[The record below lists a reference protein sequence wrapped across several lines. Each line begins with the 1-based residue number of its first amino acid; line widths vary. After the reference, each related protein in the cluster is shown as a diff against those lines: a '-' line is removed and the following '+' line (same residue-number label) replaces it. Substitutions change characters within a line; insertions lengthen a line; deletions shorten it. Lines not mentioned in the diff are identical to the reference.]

1 MGLQAGDLK
10 NLIYD
15 IFEIDSFQ
23 SKMGSDKDIV
33 VLSFSCKEKASA
45 DDLMNFLEKGYPFI
59 LDADSTPGEQSD
71 GTYKV
76 FAEIQRDRDAISNVL
91 EVVDG
96 VEKLSGLDGL
106 KFRYYKNFRS
116 NPADQKSLEEMLP
129 LDPDNYGVKVNESNL
144 DNYKNFF
151 NKSYLDS
158 IEMIEDT
165 LLLKKLYKDTLA
177 FEFIDFGKRD
187 EILPQIN
194 ESFDIVNSYPEI
206 MFLTKYIG
214 DYNIC
219 KYGGKLVFENKNYA
233 LVLKRKV

>member
-23 SKMGSDKDIV
+23 SKMGADKDIV

-76 FAEIQRDRDAISNVL
+76 FAEIQRDKEAISNVL

-96 VEKLSGLDGL
+96 VQKLSGLEEL
-106 KFRYYKNFRS
+106 KFRYYKNFKS
-116 NPADQKSLEEMLP
+116 TPANQNTLKEMLP
-129 LDPDNYGVKVNESNL
+129 LDPDNYGIKVSEANL

-177 FEFIDFGKRD
+177 FEFVDFG
-187 EILPQIN
+187 
-194 ESFDIVNSYPEI
+194 
-206 MFLTKYIG
+206 
-214 DYNIC
+214 
-219 KYGGKLVFENKNYA
+219 
-233 LVLKRKV
+233 

>member
-23 SKMGSDKDIV
+23 SKMGADKDIV

-76 FAEIQRDRDAISNVL
+76 FAEIQRDKEAISNVL

-96 VEKLSGLDGL
+96 VQKLSGLEEL
-106 KFRYYKNFRS
+106 KFRYYKNF
-116 NPADQKSLEEMLP
+116 KSTP
-129 LDPDNYGVKVNESNL
+129 S
-144 DNYKNFF
+144 
-151 NKSYLDS
+151 
-158 IEMIEDT
+158 
-165 LLLKKLYKDTLA
+165 
-177 FEFIDFGKRD
+177 
-187 EILPQIN
+187 Q
-194 ESFDIVNSYPEI
+194 
-206 MFLTKYIG
+206 
-214 DYNIC
+214 
-219 KYGGKLVFENKNYA
+219 
-233 LVLKRKV
+233 